1 MGGNWTL
8 AASVLEK
15 WDRVE
20 ESDARFKQKPRI
32 QDPFQKC
39 GFGWWNRAIS
49 LYCYIPQTSL
59 QSDAWYIEWLWI
71 KARFKALTVCGFFV
85 FVFWYTMLL
94 RVVNRKE
101 KKHYCESFFLK
112 ADKSQF
118 YHNPSHHIFNFS
130 LFLIFLLFKAGQNI
144 LSFFH
149 LRYHIR
155 F

>member
-1 MGGNWTL
+1 MRQGWGEWCKIQIEAKNSRSFSKMWF
-8 AASVLEK
+8 
-15 WDRVE
+15 WMM
-20 ESDARFKQKPRI
+20 KQGYKFI
-32 QDPFQKC
+32 L
-39 GFGWWNRAIS
+39 
-49 LYCYIPQTSL
+49 LYYIPQTSP

-71 KARFKALTVCGFFV
+71 KARCKALTVCGFFV